1 MPVSQNSQHSGSLQF
16 SSISENDAGTYQC
29 IAENG
34 FGQPAVDSIQILV
47 KRKFV
52 ILRGIIQNKK
62 GAKLWKK
69 SGKIYE
75 FDDIS
80 TLTEIGKFSK
90 SLHSIYTFPKLC
102 LNQI

>member
-1 MPVSQNSQHSGSLQF
+1 MPVSQNSQHSDSLQF

-52 ILRGIIQNKK
+52 ILRESSKIKK
-62 GAKLWKK
+62 NTKLWKSQEK
-69 SGKIYE
+69 
-75 FDDIS
+75 
-80 TLTEIGKFSK
+80 
-90 SLHSIYTFPKLC
+90 
-102 LNQI
+102 